1 MVHWHTFA
9 KHNSSCGELWYK
21 IISNYVVLAQL
32 ILSEQIAELTTYEN
46 HKKKEE
52 GEFMNHRGLKNK
64 VGKKKRKR
72 NQTCLLRERT
82 PVRKY
87 GMERDRC

>member
-1 MVHWHTFA
+1 
-9 KHNSSCGELWYK
+9 
-21 IISNYVVLAQL
+21 
-32 ILSEQIAELTTYEN
+32 
-46 HKKKEE
+46 
-52 GEFMNHRGLKNK
+52 MNHRGLKNK